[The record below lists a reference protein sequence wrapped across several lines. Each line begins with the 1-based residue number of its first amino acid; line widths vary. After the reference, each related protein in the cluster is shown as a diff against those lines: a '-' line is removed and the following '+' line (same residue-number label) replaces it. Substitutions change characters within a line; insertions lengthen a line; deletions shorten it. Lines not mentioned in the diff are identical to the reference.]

1 MARGHNGPMKDILKR
16 AGGNIRRV
24 RKAKGLTLED
34 AAGTDLNA
42 TYLGRVERGEENI
55 SLKNLA
61 KVARALQVDPYELLL
76 PSGADPQ
83 PEELIALI
91 KATDPGTQALILDFV
106 KRIPAWREDILASTG
121 KQKSPRGRRLRR

>member
-24 RKAKGLTLED
+24 RKAKHLTLED
-34 AAGTDLNA
+34 TAGTDLNA

-55 SLKNLA
+55 SLRNMA

-76 PSGADPQ
+76 PGGTGEQ
-83 PEELIALI
+83 PAEMIALI
-91 KATDPGTQALILDFV
+91 RAADPATQALILDFV
-106 KRIPAWREDILASTG
+106 KRIPSWKESVLAPKG
-121 KQKSPRGRRLRR
+121 KRGSSRGRR